1 MTYSVQI
8 SFRRYQEII
17 DACKPLQEILNGDDL
32 FEIESL
38 ANLKDYL
45 EEKRDAIEAN
55 TCVDPMKLSSSKAK
69 VQQLKESRFKGD
81 KRMVD
86 SFVITGVNKL
96 VILTY
101 QKKESGL
108 EVRHPHSGSGGKFNF
123 IWAEY
128 LN

>member
-1 MTYSVQI
+1 MAYSVQI
-8 SFRRYQEII
+8 SFSRYQENL
-17 DACKPLQEILNGDDL
+17 DACKPLQAILNSDDL

-55 TCVDPMKLSSSKAK
+55 TCIDPMKLSSSKAK
-69 VQQLKESRFKGD
+69 VQQLKESRFKGE
-81 KRMVD
+81 KKLVD

-101 QKKESGL
+101 QKKESG
-108 EVRHPHSGSGGKFNF
+108 GKFNF

>member
-1 MTYSVQI
+1 MVYSIHI
-8 SFRRYQEII
+8 SFSRYQEIV
-17 DACKPLQEILNGDDL
+17 DACKPLQAILNGDDL

-45 EEKRDAIEAN
+45 EEKKDAIEAN
-55 TCVDPMKLSSSKAK
+55 TCIDPMKLSSSKAK

-86 SFVITGVNKL
+86 SFVITSVNKL
-96 VILTY
+96 AILTY
-101 QKKESGL
+101 QKKE
-108 EVRHPHSGSGGKFNF
+108 SGGKFNF

>member
-1 MTYSVQI
+1 MAYSVQI
-8 SFRRYQEII
+8 SFSRYQEIV
-17 DACKPLQEILNGDDL
+17 DECKPLQNILNSDDL

-55 TCVDPMKLSSSKAK
+55 TYIDSMRMSASKTK
-69 VQQLKESRFKGD
+69 VQQLKESRFKGE
-81 KRMVD
+81 KKMVD

-101 QKKESGL
+101 QKKESG
-108 EVRHPHSGSGGKFNF
+108 GKFNF

>member
-8 SFRRYQEII
+8 SFSKYQEII
-17 DACKPLQEILNGDDL
+17 DDCEPLHTILNSDEI

-45 EEKRDAIEAN
+45 EEKIDAIESN
-55 TCVDPMKLSSSKAK
+55 MCIDSMKLPASRDKIHK
-69 VQQLKESRFKGD
+69 LKETRFKGE
-81 KRMVD
+81 KKLVD
-86 SFVITGVNKL
+86 SFVITSVNKL

-101 QKKESGL
+101 QKKD
-108 EVRHPHSGSGGKFNF
+108 SGGKFNLV
-123 IWAEY
+123 WAEY

>member
-1 MTYSVQI
+1 
-8 SFRRYQEII
+8 
-17 DACKPLQEILNGDDL
+17 
-32 FEIESL
+32 
-38 ANLKDYL
+38 
-45 EEKRDAIEAN
+45 
-55 TCVDPMKLSSSKAK
+55 MKLSSSKAK
-69 VQQLKESRFKGD
+69 LQQLKESRFKGE

-101 QKKESGL
+101 QKKESGQ
-108 EVRHPHSGSGGKFNF
+108 EVRHPRSGSGKFNF